1 MARLWR
7 RGLAT
12 GARELRTKLAP
23 HIHLRRCVTKEA
35 YAISKRDVT
44 ERGMSLALHGYYGVA
59 QCTRALVWGFGSL
72 SPSDAP
78 GVMEYR

>member
-59 QCTRALVWGFGSL
+59 QCTRALVW
-72 SPSDAP
+72 
-78 GVMEYR
+78 